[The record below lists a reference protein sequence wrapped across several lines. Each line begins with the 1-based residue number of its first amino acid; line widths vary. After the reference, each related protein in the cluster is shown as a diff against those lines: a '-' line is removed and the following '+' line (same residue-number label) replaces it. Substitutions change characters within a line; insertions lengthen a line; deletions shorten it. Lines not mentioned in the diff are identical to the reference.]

1 MDRNLRLQVLLS
13 AVDRVTAPLRKIT
26 AQSKQ
31 LTQALKSTH
40 DQKRALEQTQKAAT
54 GYAKTQQSLRDTQ
67 QRLINAREQ
76 VRTMRAQLRAGEGD
90 TDKFRVAFTKANLAV
105 RDLAERSRNQR
116 ASLHSHRQALRD
128 AGFDTSKFSQSQQQL
143 RGNLAAVND
152 RIRQQRDQLNQAGRA
167 AQQYARRQAA
177 LKSLHG
183 KGMSAMGHGMG
194 AAFLGERA
202 TRGVFNVIQPGVD
215 FGEQMSELRAVSR
228 LSEDDEL
235 FKKLR
240 DQARLLGGT
249 TAFTAH
255 DAGAGQT
262 FLARAGFSPEAIL
275 TSMGDVLDLA
285 LGAKLDL
292 GRTADITSNISSAF
306 KIDPE
311 VEGSIKRVADVLSA
325 TSTRTN
331 VDLGMLGESMKYLG
345 QAEGLN
351 VTLEQSA
358 ALAGLLGNIGIQ
370 GSQAGTTLRA
380 MLNRLSGA
388 IGAGK
393 KAIEEIGLQVEDS
406 AGNMRPI
413 TDLLDEIYNKTAS
426 MGNVK
431 RSSLL
436 KQIFGEEAGSGMSEL
451 ISQQGSGAIGELIKQ
466 LKGSAGEAAQAARIM
481 ENNIGGDL
489 KNLESSWEDLG
500 ITITN
505 VNEGPLRDSI
515 KSLNEIVASVTK
527 WVQENPALAGSIAK
541 WAAVGLI
548 VISVLG
554 GLAVV
559 IGSLMIIFS
568 GIAKTILGTWAVFSK
583 IKPVLMGIGIVA
595 KIGFLPFLLIIAL
608 IAGAAY
614 LIWKNWDW
622 LKAQFDGWWADTK
635 AAWEGGWSSFLPHV
649 VKTLAAIGK
658 VLIDWSPIGL
668 LHTHLFQPLMK
679 MFGID
684 LPDKFS
690 EFGSLMVNNL
700 IDSFKGLPMQLAK
713 AIPGMGAVLGLADEL
728 GFLGDTETVQIGLS
742 PEARSTIMQGVKAI
756 PGVGGAWALADQL
769 GTGRRTTDIP
779 LDSRPP
785 VVMRRPVTVGGDTIA
800 INITTV
806 PGADDTSL
814 AQQIQRALDDRD
826 RQKQARMRGL
836 LYDN

>member
-1 MDRNLRLQVLLS
+1 MDRNLRLQVLLN

-26 AQSKQ
+26 AQSQQ
-31 LTQALKSTH
+31 LTQALKTTQ
-40 DQKRALEQTQKAAT
+40 DQKRALEQTQKSAT

-76 VRTMRAQLRAGEGD
+76 VRNMRAQLRAGEGD
-90 TDKFRVAFTKANLAV
+90 TDKFRAAFTKANLAV
-105 RDLAERSRNQR
+105 RDLTERSQKQR
-116 ASLHSHRQALRD
+116 TTLHSHRQSLRD
-128 AGFDTSKFSQSQQQL
+128 AGFDTSKFSHSQEQL
-143 RGNLAAVND
+143 RTNLATVND

-167 AQQYARRQAA
+167 AQQYAQRQAG
-177 LKSLHG
+177 LKNLHS
-183 KGMSAMGHGMG
+183 KGMSTMGHGMG
-194 AAFLGERA
+194 AAFLGQRA
-202 TRGVFNVIQPGVD
+202 TSSVFNIIQPGIE

-228 LSEDDEL
+228 LTEDDDR
-235 FKKLR
+235 FKKLK

-262 FLARAGFSPEAIL
+262 FLARAGFSPEAVL
-275 TSMGDVLDLA
+275 ASMGDVLDLA

-292 GRTADITSNISSAF
+292 AKTADISSNISSAF

-311 VEGSIKRVADVLSA
+311 VEGNMKRVADVLSA

-380 MLNRLSGA
+380 MLNRLSGP

-451 ISQQGSGAIGELIKQ
+451 ISQQGAGAIGELIKQ
-466 LKGSAGEAAQAARIM
+466 LKNSTGEAAQAARIM
-481 ENNIGGDL
+481 EDNIGGDL

-515 KSLNEIVASVTK
+515 KSVNEIVASVTK

-595 KIGFLPFLLIIAL
+595 KIGLLPFLIIIAL

-622 LKAQFDGWWADTK
+622 LSAKFTAW
-635 AAWEGGWSSFLPHV
+635 WEGMKSAWNAGGMELVGYIAS
-649 VKTLAAIGK
+649 TLVAIGK
-658 VLIDWSPIGL
+658 TIIDWSPLGL
-668 LHTHLFQPLMK
+668 FYKYFINPVLKL
-679 MFGID
+679 FGIE
-684 LPDKFS
+684 LPDKLS
-690 EFGSLMVNNL
+690 GFGAMAVKAFLAP
-700 IDSFKGLPMQLAK
+700 FKKLWSALVGYLPTRL
-713 AIPGMGAVLGLADEL
+713 VTELGLNTTTESEEKTPLKAGVDFPLSTTPLVMRNATAPVTSESIQFNITAAAGTDE
-728 GFLGDTETVQIGLS
+728 
-742 PEARSTIMQGVKAI
+742 R
-756 PGVGGAWALADQL
+756 ALA
-769 GTGRRTTDIP
+769 
-779 LDSRPP
+779 
-785 VVMRRPVTVGGDTIA
+785 M
-800 INITTV
+800 
-806 PGADDTSL
+806 
-814 AQQIQRALDDRD
+814 QIQRIMDDRD
-826 RQKQARMRGL
+826 RQKQARTRGL